1 MNSLHPDI
9 DHARQF
15 LELLDADPDSF
26 TFQIFAE
33 RTGSKEF
40 PRILHGSL
48 TQHAD
53 TLVKANLNGA
63 GIFVMVNAGDLSG
76 RKAENVRRVRAH
88 YVDLDKCGIDPLF
101 TAELPPHIV
110 VESSPGKWHAY
121 WLAAPETALEEFPAV
136 QKALAKRFSGDPAVS
151 DPSRVMR
158 LPGFYHQKKDGDPF
172 MTLMQ
177 QGKDA

>member
-1 MNSLHPDI
+1 MVSDLHPDLE
-9 DHARQF
+9 HARQF
-15 LELLDADPDSF
+15 LALLDSEPASF
-26 TFQIFAE
+26 TFQVLPE
-33 RTGSKEF
+33 RSGTKVF
-40 PRILHGSL
+40 PGFMHGSL
-48 TQHAD
+48 TEHAD

-63 GIFVMVNAGDLSG
+63 GIFVMVNAGDQRG

-88 YVDLDKCGIDPLF
+88 YVDLDTCGIDPLF
-101 TAELPPHIV
+101 SAELPPHIV

-121 WLAAPETALEEFPAV
+121 WLAAPETPLEEFPAV

-158 LPGFYHQKKDGDPF
+158 LPGFYHQKKEPF

-177 QGKDA
+177 QGKDI

>member
-1 MNSLHPDI
+1 MNTLHPNI

-15 LELLDADPDSF
+15 LELLDADPASF
-26 TFQIFAE
+26 TFQTFAE

-53 TLVKANLNGA
+53 TLIKANLNGA
-63 GIFVMVNAGDLSG
+63 GIFVMVNAGDQRG

-121 WLAAPETALEEFPAV
+121 WLAAPDTPIDEFPAV
-136 QKALAKRFSGDPAVS
+136 QTALAKRFSGDLAVS

-158 LPGFYHQKKDGDPF
+158 LPGFYHQKKDADPF

>member
-1 MNSLHPDI
+1 MTALHPDI
-9 DHARQF
+9 NHARLF
-15 LELLDADPDSF
+15 LELLDAAPNSF
-26 TFQIFAE
+26 TFQFFPE
-33 RTGSKEF
+33 RPGSNVYA
-40 PRILHGSL
+40 RTLHGSL
-48 TQHAD
+48 DQHAD
-53 TLVKANLNGA
+53 TLIKANLSGA
-63 GIFVMVNAGDLSG
+63 GICVMVNAGDQRG
-76 RKAENVRRVRAH
+76 RKAENVHRVRAH

-121 WLAAPETALEEFPAV
+121 WLAAPETPLDEFPAV

-158 LPGFYHQKKDGDPF
+158 LPGFYHQKKEPF

-177 QGKDA
+177 QGKDI

>member
-1 MNSLHPDI
+1 
-9 DHARQF
+9 
-15 LELLDADPDSF
+15 
-26 TFQIFAE
+26 
-33 RTGSKEF
+33 
-40 PRILHGSL
+40 
-48 TQHAD
+48 
-53 TLVKANLNGA
+53 
-63 GIFVMVNAGDLSG
+63 MVNAGDQRG

-121 WLAAPETALEEFPAV
+121 WLAAPDTPIDEFPAV
-136 QKALAKRFSGDPAVS
+136 QTALAKRFSGDLAVS

-158 LPGFYHQKKDGDPF
+158 LPGFYHQKKDADPF